1 MNSISVSARS
11 SAPWATI
18 AHDRTRKEDATG
30 EVIPRLAHSL
40 RTRATTVL
48 RGNDNGG
55 YTVPSRATYPH
66 QWNWDSALASLGWA
80 ELDPSRAW
88 TELETLAGA
97 RDPQGMIPH
106 IAFHTR
112 VPDRVNGRL
121 RGLLT
126 TVARPYARY
135 LPGPRWWGKRFSVD
149 GRRISG
155 ITQPPLAA
163 TCMRLLFE
171 AQPDE
176 ERARALLKPLLGWHR
191 FLLEERDPRG
201 TGEPV
206 LIHPWESGRDN
217 AVEWDGPLWRV
228 MPEVTVVHRRDTH
241 SVEAAERPT
250 DEHYRRFLSL
260 VRRGTEAEW
269 AQMRLARGG
278 AFRVLDP
285 GFSGILAR
293 ACHDLAWLAES
304 LGEPRIAEE
313 SNLGCA
319 RVAAALRARADSDGL
334 IRALDM
340 TDESTVEVTSAG
352 SALAVMAP
360 GLEEAQVRM
369 ASKLVTSGAL
379 ASPYGV
385 RSLDR
390 DHPQRSPRNYW
401 RGPVWTNIT
410 WLSAWALERRG
421 DADAAATLRSQM
433 LAAVEG
439 GGMREYFVPDSG
451 RGLGARDFAWTAALT
466 LRELAAGA
474 AAARG
479 AAAA

>member
-1 MNSISVSARS
+1 MLTSVA
-11 SAPWATI
+11 
-18 AHDRTRKEDATG
+18 
-30 EVIPRLAHSL
+30 V
-40 RTRATTVL
+40 
-48 RGNDNGG
+48 
-55 YTVPSRATYPH
+55 
-66 QWNWDSALASLGWA
+66 
-80 ELDPSRAW
+80 
-88 TELETLAGA
+88 
-97 RDPQGMIPH
+97 
-106 IAFHTR
+106 
-112 VPDRVNGRL
+112 
-121 RGLLT
+121 
-126 TVARPYARY
+126 PYARY
-135 LPGPRWWGKRFSVD
+135 LPGPRWWGKRFSVV
-149 GRRISG
+149 GRRVSG

-171 AQPDE
+171 AHPDE
-176 ERARALLKPLLGWHR
+176 ERARALLRPLLGWHR

-217 AVEWDGPLWRV
+217 AVEWDKPLWRV
-228 MPEVTVVHRRDTH
+228 MPEVAVVHRRDTH
-241 SVEAAERPT
+241 SVDAAERPS
-250 DEHYRRFLSL
+250 DEHYRRYLTL
-260 VRRGTEAEW
+260 VRRGTQDDW
-269 AQMRLARGG
+269 AQTRLARGG

-293 ACHDLAWLAES
+293 ACHDLAWLAEQ
-304 LGEPRIAEE
+304 LGEPRVAEE
-313 SNLGCA
+313 SRRGGE
-319 RVAAALRARADSDGL
+319 RVAGALRARACSDGL

-340 TDESTVEVTSAG
+340 TDESTLEVTSAG

-360 GLEEAQVRM
+360 GLPDEQVR
-369 ASKLVTSGAL
+369 AVSGLVTSGAL

-390 DHPQRSPRNYW
+390 DHPDRSPRNYW
-401 RGPVWTNIT
+401 RGPAWTNIT
-410 WLSAWALERRG
+410 WLGAWALGQRG
-421 DADAAATLRSQM
+421 EADAAATLRAQM

-474 AAARG
+474 ATARD

>member
-1 MNSISVSARS
+1 MYSISIAERP
-11 SAPWATI
+11 SAPWVTI
-18 AHDRTRKEDATG
+18 VGDRTRTEDTTG
-30 EVIPRLAHSL
+30 EVIPLLAHDL
-40 RTRATTVL
+40 RAMAATVL

-55 YTVPSRATYPH
+55 YTVPSRLTYPH
-66 QWNWDSALASLGWA
+66 QWNWDSALAALGWS
-80 ELDPSRAW
+80 ELDPARAW

-97 RDPQGMIPH
+97 RDSQGMIPH

-126 TVARPYARY
+126 TVAFPYARY
-135 LPGPRWWGKRFSVD
+135 LPGPRWWGKRFGVD

-171 AQPDE
+171 AHPDE
-176 ERARALLKPLLGWHR
+176 LRARALLRPLLGWHR

-201 TGEPV
+201 MGEPV

-217 AVEWDGPLWRV
+217 AVEWDAPLWRV
-228 MPEVTVVHRRDTH
+228 MPEVTVLHRRDTH
-241 SVEAAERPT
+241 SVDAAERPT

-260 VRRGTEAEW
+260 VRRGTEAGW
-269 AQMRLARGG
+269 AQTRLARGG
-278 AFRVLDP
+278 PFRVLDP

-293 ACHDLAWLAES
+293 ACHDLAWLADH
-304 LGEPRIAEE
+304 LGEPRMAEE
-313 SNLGCA
+313 SRLGGE
-319 RVAAALRARADSDGL
+319 RVTAALAARADADGL
-334 IRALDM
+334 IRPLDM
-340 TDESTVEVTSAG
+340 TDESTLEVTSAG
-352 SALAVMAP
+352 SALAVLAP
-360 GLEEAQVRM
+360 GLPDAQVR
-369 ASKLVTSGAL
+369 AVSELVTSGAL
-379 ASPYGV
+379 SSPYGA

-390 DHPQRSPRNYW
+390 DHPERSPRNYW

-410 WLSAWALERRG
+410 WLTAWGLGRRG
-421 DADAAATLRSQM
+421 DADASATLRAQM
-433 LAAVEG
+433 LAAVDG

-466 LRELAAGA
+466 LRELAAGDATSRA
-474 AAARG
+474 AAA
-479 AAAA
+479 A

>member
-1 MNSISVSARS
+1 MDSISLSARP

-18 AHDRTRKEDATG
+18 VADRSATEDTTG
-30 EVIPRLAHSL
+30 EVIPLLAHDL
-40 RTRATTVL
+40 RTMAANVL
-48 RGNDNGG
+48 RGNDKGG
-55 YTVPSRATYPH
+55 YTVPSQATYPH
-66 QWNWDSALASLGWA
+66 QWNWDSALAALGWA
-80 ELDPSRAW
+80 ELDPARAW

-97 RDPQGMIPH
+97 RDGQGMIPH

-121 RGLLT
+121 RGILT
-126 TVARPYARY
+126 SVVRPYARY

-149 GRRISG
+149 GRRVSG

-163 TCMRLLFE
+163 TCMRMLFE
-171 AQPDE
+171 AHPDE
-176 ERARALLKPLLGWHR
+176 ERARALLRPLLGWHR

-201 TGEPV
+201 MGEPV

-217 AVEWDGPLWRV
+217 SVEWDAPLWRV
-228 MPEVTVVHRRDTH
+228 MPEVSVVHRRDTH
-241 SVEAAERPT
+241 SVDAAERPT

-260 VRRGTEAEW
+260 VRRGTEAGW
-269 AQMRLARGG
+269 AQTRLARSGP
-278 AFRVLDP
+278 FRVLDP

-293 ACHDLAWLAES
+293 ACHDLAWLAER

-313 SNLGCA
+313 SSKSCE

-340 TDESTVEVTSAG
+340 TDESTLEVTSAG
-352 SALAVMAP
+352 SALAAMAP
-360 GLEEAQVRM
+360 GLEEAQVR
-369 ASKLVTSGAL
+369 AVSRLVTSGAL

-390 DHPQRSPRNYW
+390 DHPERSPRNYW

-410 WLSAWALERRG
+410 WLSAWALEHRG
-421 DADAAATLRSQM
+421 DADAAAMLRGQM

-474 AAARG
+474 AAARDE
-479 AAAA
+479 AAA